1 MSACWS
7 CVRKLHYDSVVEV
20 ISPSFPPPLS
30 MGLLGG
36 VRVVDCFVKLL
47 FLKER

>member
-20 ISPSFPPPLS
+20 ISPSFSLS
-30 MGLLGG
+30 MGLLGA